1 MTINP
6 SESEAERI
14 KKTFLENPW
23 SNAYWFAR
31 MFINSD
37 KYGSIGKENKLLAEI
52 AIGLRSIAED
62 KNSDD
67 KYFFVWAMAFFV
79 VVAFGLIAF
88 WGFMFFV
95 ANAIVE
101 CLK

>member
-31 MFINSD
+31 MFMFQFLIGNLVTSEGLCTLPVIAGFNS
-37 KYGSIGKENKLLAEI
+37 L
-52 AIGLRSIAED
+52 
-62 KNSDD
+62 
-67 KYFFVWAMAFFV
+67 
-79 VVAFGLIAF
+79 
-88 WGFMFFV
+88 
-95 ANAIVE
+95 
-101 CLK
+101 

>member
-37 KYGSIGKENKLLAEI
+37 KYGSIGKEKI
-52 AIGLRSIAED
+52 I
-62 KNSDD
+62 
-67 KYFFVWAMAFFV
+67 
-79 VVAFGLIAF
+79 
-88 WGFMFFV
+88 
-95 ANAIVE
+95 
-101 CLK
+101 

>member
-31 MFINSD
+31 M
-37 KYGSIGKENKLLAEI
+37 LC
-52 AIGLRSIAED
+52 
-62 KNSDD
+62 
-67 KYFFVWAMAFFV
+67 FFKIRF
-79 VVAFGLIAF
+79 
-88 WGFMFFV
+88 
-95 ANAIVE
+95 
-101 CLK
+101 

>member
-1 MTINP
+1 MAILTINP

-62 KNSDD
+62 MNGTLS
-67 KYFFVWAMAFFV
+67 
-79 VVAFGLIAF
+79 IAPE
-88 WGFMFFV
+88 WKKRLCSKMTS
-95 ANAIVE
+95 
-101 CLK
+101 